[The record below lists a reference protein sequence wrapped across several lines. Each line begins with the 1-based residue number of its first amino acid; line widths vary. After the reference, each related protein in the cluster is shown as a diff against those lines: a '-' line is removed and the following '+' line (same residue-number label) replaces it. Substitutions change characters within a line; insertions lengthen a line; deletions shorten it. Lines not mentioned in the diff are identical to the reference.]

1 MKALVKIMP
10 KKGVLD
16 PQGKAIE
23 KSLNQL
29 GFSQIN
35 KVIQGKLIEIEI
47 DSIDEENAKKILEDA
62 SKKLLANLVIEDYEI
77 TILKGE

>member
-23 KSLNQL
+23 KWLNQL

-35 KVIQGKLIEIEI
+35 SVIQGKLIEIEI
-47 DSIDEENAKKILEDA
+47 DSINENDAQKIVEDA
-62 SKKLLANLVIEDYEI
+62 SKQLLANLVIEDYEI
-77 TILKGE
+77 TITKDE

>member
-35 KVIQGKLIEIEI
+35 SVIQGKLIEIEI
-47 DSIDEENAKKILEDA
+47 DSINESDAQKIVDDA
-62 SKKLLANLVIEDYEI
+62 SKQLLANLVIEDYEVTI
-77 TILKGE
+77 TKDE

>member
-35 KVIQGKLIEIEI
+35 SVIQGNLIEIEI
-47 DSIDEENAKKILEDA
+47 DSINENDAQKIVEDA
-62 SKKLLANLVIEDYEI
+62 SKQLLANLVIEDYEI
-77 TILKGE
+77 TITKDE

>member
-29 GFSQIN
+29 GFSQIK

-47 DSIDEENAKKILEDA
+47 DSIDETNTKKILEDA

>member
-1 MKALVKIMP
+1 MCSSDL
-10 KKGVLD
+10 VLD

-35 KVIQGKLIEIEI
+35 SVIQGKLIEIEI
-47 DSIDEENAKKILEDA
+47 DSINENDAQKIVEDA
-62 SKKLLANLVIEDYEI
+62 SKQLLANLVIEDYEI
-77 TILKGE
+77 TIIKDE

>member
-29 GFSQIN
+29 GFSQISS
-35 KVIQGKLIEIEI
+35 VIQGKLIEIEI
-47 DSIDEENAKKILEDA
+47 DSINENDAQKIVEDA
-62 SKKLLANLVIEDYEI
+62 SKQLLANLVIEDYEVTI
-77 TILKGE
+77 TKDE

>member
-1 MKALVKIMP
+1 MKSLVKIMP

-29 GFSQIN
+29 GFPEIN

-47 DSIDEENAKKILEDA
+47 NTDDEDKAKRIIEEA

-77 TILKGE
+77 TIIKEN

>member
-35 KVIQGKLIEIEI
+35 SVIQGKLIEIEI
-47 DSIDEENAKKILEDA
+47 DSISENDAPKIVEDA
-62 SKKLLANLVIEDYEI
+62 SKQLLANLVIEDYEI
-77 TILKGE
+77 TITKDE

>member
-23 KSLNQL
+23 KSLSQL
-29 GFSQIN
+29 GFPEIN
-35 KVIQGKLIEIEI
+35 KVIQGKLIEIDIE
-47 DSIDEENAKKILEDA
+47 SNDELDAKKIIEDA

>member
-35 KVIQGKLIEIEI
+35 SVIQGKLIEIEI
-47 DSIDEENAKKILEDA
+47 DSINEYDAQKIVEDA
-62 SKKLLANLVIEDYEI
+62 SKQLLANLVIEDYEVTI
-77 TILKGE
+77 TKDE

>member
-29 GFSQIN
+29 GFTQIN
-35 KVIQGKLIEIEI
+35 SVIQGKLIEIEI
-47 DSIDEENAKKILEDA
+47 DSINENDAQKIVEDA
-62 SKKLLANLVIEDYEI
+62 SKQLLANLVIEDYEI
-77 TILKGE
+77 TITKDE